1 MSEVGAQPRG
11 AISHA
16 RSSSCVGTGGLKGAT
31 PHSRSGGATL
41 SKVRSSCKEIL
52 HVQGNRNP
60 SQRVGIARG
69 HQRADTLKP

>member
-31 PHSRSGGATL
+31 PHSRSGGVAMKRYPT
-41 SKVRSSCKEIL
+41 SKD
-52 HVQGNRNP
+52 P
-60 SQRVGIARG
+60 SEMMGDAGG